1 MADPDRIDPTQDA
14 GPLSFEEAFQRLG
27 KTVEALETGGLTLAE
42 ATAHYEEGMSLV
54 RRCNQLLDEAQL
66 KVTLLKDAYST
77 PTDTPDWEEEE
88 IPSGSLLSDEI
99 PPAPFSP
106 KENPPR
112 SPFRNG
118 G

>member
-14 GPLSFEEAFQRLG
+14 DPLSFEEAFQRLG

-66 KVTLLKDAYST
+66 KVTLLKDAYLT
-77 PTDTPDWEEEE
+77 PTDTLDWNEEE
-88 IPSGSLLSDEI
+88 SLPES
-99 PPAPFSP
+99 PFSP
-106 KENPPR
+106 GSPLSEDIPPDALF
-112 SPFRNG
+112 SKG

>member
-1 MADPDRIDPTQDA
+1 MADPDRINPAQDA
-14 GPLSFEEAFQRLG
+14 DSLSFEEAFQRLG

-66 KVTLLKDAYST
+66 KVTLLKDAYLT
-77 PTDTPDWEEEE
+77 PTDTLDWNEEESL
-88 IPSGSLLSDEI
+88 PGS
-99 PPAPFSP
+99 PFSP
-106 KENPPR
+106 GSPLSEDIPPDPLFSR
-112 SPFRNG
+112 G